1 MEKTNIGSKL
11 ALYPMPVTV
20 IGTMDGDKP
29 EWLQVDHVGIIGHN
43 RILVSMFG
51 KHHTNPAIK
60 ASKKLSINLVDRNL
74 LSKADYVG
82 SVSGEKVDKSE
93 VFEYYLG
100 EGGTPVIEESPLTM
114 ECEVVE
120 MFEMEGFDNFICSI
134 SNTHVAKTALDE
146 KGSIDYAKLNLV
158 LFEMPT
164 YSYLEMGPIIGK
176 CMKMH

>member
-146 KGSIDYAKLNLV
+146 KECIDYTKLNLV

>member
-60 ASKKLSINLVDRNL
+60 TSKKLSINLVDRNL

-93 VFEYYLG
+93 VFEYHIG

-134 SNTHVAKTALDE
+134 SNTYVANSALDE
-146 KGSIDYAKLNLV
+146 KGCIDYAKLNLV

-164 YSYLEMGPIIGK
+164 YSYLKMGPIIGK

>member
-1 MEKTNIGSKL
+1 MKKTNVGSRL

-20 IGTMDGDKP
+20 VGTMDGNKP
-29 EWLQVDHVGIIGHN
+29 EWLQIDHVGIIGHN
-43 RILVSMFG
+43 RILVSMFQ

-60 ASKKLSINLVDRNL
+60 NSGKLSINLVDRDL
-74 LSKADYVG
+74 LPKADYVG

-93 VFEYYLG
+93 VFDFHIG
-100 EGGTPVIEESPLTM
+100 EGGTPVIEASPLTM
-114 ECEVVE
+114 ECDVVE

-134 SNTHVAKTALDE
+134 SNTYVSDDALDE
-146 KGSIDYAKLNLV
+146 NGHIDYTKLNLV

-164 YSYLEMGPIIGK
+164 YSYLEMGPVIGK

>member
-60 ASKKLSINLVDRNL
+60 ASKKLSINLVDHNL

-82 SVSGEKVDKSE
+82 SVSGEKVDKSD
-93 VFEYYLG
+93 VFEYHIG

-134 SNTHVAKTALDE
+134 SNTHVANSALDE
-146 KGSIDYAKLNLV
+146 KGCIDYAKLNLV

>member
-1 MEKTNIGSKL
+1 
-11 ALYPMPVTV
+11 
-20 IGTMDGDKP
+20 MD
-29 EWLQVDHVGIIGHN
+29 HAGIIGHN
-43 RILVSMFG
+43 RLLVSMFG

-93 VFEYYLG
+93 VFEYHIG

-134 SNTHVAKTALDE
+134 SNTYVANSALDE
-146 KGSIDYAKLNLV
+146 KGCIDYAKLNLV

>member
-82 SVSGEKVDKSE
+82 SVNGEKVDKSE
-93 VFEYYLG
+93 VFEYHIG
-100 EGGTPVIEESPLTM
+100 EGGTPIIEESPSQWNVRLWRCLRWKAST
-114 ECEVVE
+114 
-120 MFEMEGFDNFICSI
+120 I
-134 SNTHVAKTALDE
+134 SSAQSPTPMWQTQHWMRKVIST
-146 KGSIDYAKLNLV
+146 ILN
-158 LFEMPT
+158 
-164 YSYLEMGPIIGK
+164 
-176 CMKMH
+176 